1 MRVILASGSPR
12 RRELLKMIYD
22 EFEVITSDVDE
33 SIDMTDPSEIVESL
47 SGRKAK
53 AVYDGVMS
61 TDSAK
66 TTSESASGSRDDIIV
81 IGADTIV
88 FYDGEVLGKPA
99 DPEEAKAMISM
110 LSDRTHQVYTG
121 VSIYAV
127 KNGKESVISFSDVT
141 DVSFYYIDKYDIA
154 DYVNSGSPLDKAG
167 AYGIQ
172 DDFAK
177 HVKGI
182 NGDYNNVVGL
192 PVAKLYQT
200 LKDSRLL

>member
-33 SIDMTDPSEIVESL
+33 SIDMTDPSEIVKSL

-53 AVYDGVMS
+53 AVYDSVMS
-61 TDSAK
+61 IGGAE